1 MKTVGSV
8 LLVFAVGVS
17 AGCSLME
24 PEVPKCSDADTL
36 DLVRRIIAENV
47 GVAGGDSI
55 PAEALRKV
63 LTIDLPHATSL
74 EENIKKYSCQATLRV
89 PNGQGGQHSL
99 TLDYTSQLDDQD
111 QHLVHIGGLDAGD
124 QIFLMGAVAS
134 AKNNVT
140 SADVNPISEAS
151 RVDGAPADEPAMEN
165 AAEAPAAPSPEA
177 IAEIE
182 RQREAILSGQ
192 DGGPKLEDY
201 PVGEI
206 YQGPV
211 AALDLSSETA
221 RTFRTK
227 LSEGLAD
234 GQVAF
239 AGEYAVA
246 GWGCGTQCYVTTLV
260 SKRTGHVVEKGF
272 GGEDGELIMK
282 MEPSSRLLVAEG
294 PEMDDQYNQIGY
306 FAYFYVMENGELQL
320 VKKTPL
326 PESLEE

>member
-1 MKTVGSV
+1 M
-8 LLVFAVGVS
+8 
-17 AGCSLME
+17 
-24 PEVPKCSDADTL
+24 PKCSDADTL

-89 PNGQGGQHSL
+89 SNGQGGQHSL

-111 QHLVHIGGLDAGD
+111 QHLVHIGGFDAGD

-134 AKNNVT
+134 AKNSVT
-140 SADVNPISEAS
+140 SAEINPTSGTS
-151 RVDGAPADEPAMEN
+151 QMDDAPVDEPAVEN
-165 AAEAPAAPSPEA
+165 AAEVPAAPSPEA

-201 PVGEI
+201 PVSEI

-221 RTFRTK
+221 RTFKTK

-234 GQVAF
+234 GQIAF

-246 GWGCGTQCYVTTLV
+246 GWGCGTQCFVSTLV

>member
-8 LLVFAVGVS
+8 LLALTVGVS

-47 GVAGGDSI
+47 GVEGGDSI

-74 EENIKKYSCQATLRV
+74 EENIKKYSGQGTLRV

-111 QHLVHIGGLDAGD
+111 QHLVHIGGFDAGD

-134 AKNNVT
+134 AKNSVT
-140 SADVNPISEAS
+140 TADVNPTSEDS
-151 RVDGAPADEPAMEN
+151 QVDGAPSDQPAMEN
-165 AAEAPAAPSPEA
+165 AAEVPAAPSPEA
-177 IAEIE
+177 IAENE

-221 RTFRTK
+221 RTFKTK